1 LRGRPLLVAVGN
13 AAQLVAVL
21 PHAASLFR
29 QQVVPGKGIGP
40 HIAKALA
47 RVVRLGVD
55 GGATFRRCC
64 QHKELLMQAGMF
76 SGLFAAL
83 TTEHR
88 MNFIANNLANVNT
101 RGYKRETL
109 SFKDTMPTF
118 AFDEI
123 REPILNLKSTPLFPE
138 PMNAARVRIA
148 VSNTDFSQGAMQYTG
163 NDLDVAINGDN
174 AFFRVNTPTGQYLT
188 RNGAFVLSGD
198 GILMTPQG
206 YTVQGAGGVIGIP
219 PGTRHVQISGDGQV
233 LADGNVI
240 DQLTLV
246 SVNNPQNLEKMG
258 GNLFRPRDGVQV
270 VEGNAYDAGARVE
283 QGFTE
288 SANVEVVSEMV
299 NMIEVQRQFEAYQKV
314 MQTSDTLDRAAN
326 EKVGRR
332 QG

>member
-1 LRGRPLLVAVGN
+1 
-13 AAQLVAVL
+13 
-21 PHAASLFR
+21 
-29 QQVVPGKGIGP
+29 
-40 HIAKALA
+40 
-47 RVVRLGVD
+47 
-55 GGATFRRCC
+55 
-64 QHKELLMQAGMF
+64 MQAGMF

-109 SFKDTMPTF
+109 AFKDTMTTF

-123 REPILNLKSTPLFPE
+123 REPLQNLKSTPLFPE
-138 PMNAARVRIA
+138 PMNAARVRVA
-148 VSNTDFSQGAMQYTG
+148 VAHTDYSQGSMQYTG
-163 NDLDVAINGDN
+163 NNLDVAINGEN

-188 RNGAFVLSGD
+188 RNGAFVLNGD
-198 GILMTPQG
+198 GVLMTPQG
-206 YTVQGAGGVIGIP
+206 FTVQGAGGPIVVP
-219 PGTRHVQISGDGQV
+219 PGTRNLQISGDGQV

-240 DQLTLV
+240 EQLALV
-246 SVNNPQNLEKMG
+246 SVDNPQNLEKMG

-270 VEGNAYDAGARVE
+270 AQGNAYDTGARVA

-288 SANVEVVSEMV
+288 AANVEVVSEMV

-314 MQTSDTLDRAAN
+314 MQTSDSLDRAAN